1 VIPELLE
8 FLIRQR
14 APFDVIDRGD
24 VATVQVPATSRRALG
39 CQVARVVIVRDGEW
53 YALAVRPETAGLDL
67 TGLRRRIG

>member
-24 VATVQVPATSRRALG
+24 VATVLVPATSRRALG

-53 YALAVRPETAGLDL
+53 
-67 TGLRRRIG
+67 